1 VIVEATK
8 LCGGKNGCG
17 RVLPISAFASNGR
30 EGFKADCRACV
41 STRQKRSYAE
51 NPAPYKRAAKQWQQ
65 ENPITVKA
73 HRLKKHA
80 HRAGPS
86 DIDLEWIMERLD
98 RGVCELTGIPFVYEW
113 RHPFLPSIDRID
125 ATQPGH
131 MKDNCRVVLW
141 GLNAFK
147 GTASEEVFLK
157 CLAEVSATPNRS
169 RQFL

>member
-1 VIVEATK
+1 
-8 LCGGKNGCG
+8 
-17 RVLPISAFASNGR
+17 VLPISAFNRDKDGWQTY
-30 EGFKADCRACV
+30 CRACGA
-41 STRQKRSYAE
+41 SAAARWRKE
-51 NPAPYKRAAKQWQQ
+51 NPDRSRATRAQWGQD
-65 ENPITVKA
+65 NPIALKA
-73 HRLKKHA
+73 KNLRRSA
-80 HRAGPS
+80 HKAGPS
-86 DIDLEWIMERLD
+86 DIGIDWIMERLD

-169 RQFL
+169 RQSL

>member
-8 LCGGKNGCG
+8 RCGGKHGCG
-17 RVLPISAFASNGR
+17 TVLPVSEFGYTKT
-30 EGFKADCRACV
+30 GFRTECRACSV
-41 STRQKRSYAE
+41 SAATRWREE
-51 NPAPYKRAAKQWQQ
+51 NPDRSRGTRAQWGQD
-65 ENPITVKA
+65 NPITLKA
-73 HRLKKHA
+73 GNLKTYA

-86 DIDLEWIMERLD
+86 DIDIDWIMERLD

-169 RQFL
+169 RQSL